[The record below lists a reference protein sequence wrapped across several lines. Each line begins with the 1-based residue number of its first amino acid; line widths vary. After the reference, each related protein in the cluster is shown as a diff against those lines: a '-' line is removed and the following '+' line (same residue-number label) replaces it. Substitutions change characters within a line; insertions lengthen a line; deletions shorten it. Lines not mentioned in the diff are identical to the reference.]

1 MFIAIFRDCDWAVE
15 ITGLECP
22 QKLSPN
28 ELPSILPFIRFDN
41 VRIWYNHPD
50 LPIEEKCELIEKQL
64 LPLNL
69 NDSNTIEFVAR
80 ISRNDQNDRNNF
92 SDHLK
97 LLDYIRNRF
106 LPICNSSRCYK
117 FQIWFFS
124 DANSGTEI
132 ITSILEMDEIKHCSN
147 VEIRLFYGGQ
157 KRLPVKVISTWL
169 ERSADGAKNN
179 IQNQTERFLKIYYN
193 YYLNPV
199 IKNAREMLEHL
210 AKV

>member
-1 MFIAIFRDCDWAVE
+1 MLYQLATFPLF
-15 ITGLECP
+15 L
-22 QKLSPN
+22 
-28 ELPSILPFIRFDN
+28 RFDK
-41 VRIWYNHPD
+41 VSISYNYVND
-50 LPIEEKCELIEKQL
+50 QTIEEKCELIEKQL
-64 LPLNL
+64 LPLKLGL

-179 IQNQTERFLKIYYN
+179 HQNQKERFLKIWYHYYSSPYIQTPSFN
-193 YYLNPV
+193 SSPF
-199 IKNAREMLEHL
+199 IQNAREMLEHL
-210 AKV
+210 AKVYFIYFMAD